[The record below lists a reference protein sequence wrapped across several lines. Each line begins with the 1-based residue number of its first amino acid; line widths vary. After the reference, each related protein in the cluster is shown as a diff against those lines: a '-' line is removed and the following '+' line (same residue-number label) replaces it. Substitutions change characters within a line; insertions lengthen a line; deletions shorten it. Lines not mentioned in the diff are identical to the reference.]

1 MALETIS
8 QILSSTNATY
18 INGVSAERRISPAIL
33 KNMYQGL
40 VEKDGRGVNDKFV
53 TEDDATSSAQVF
65 VNRVLPV
72 KMKPREMGATKNG
85 ASFSQNQHFVQTE
98 TVGIEILQV
107 LDDPIIIPRARQ
119 DMIKVDLLA
128 EQTKIYSDRLR
139 TIVNGATFASKVLK
153 TWIEDAAGHE
163 VYTKTLTTAGGA
175 NILNQFIEA
184 NSLLDEG
191 DSEHGIDLFPED
203 TRVCVIKPSYRA
215 ILKTS
220 GVLVLGGANYAYDIA
235 KGAAISTEARATKT
249 EDGYIGEID
258 GVPCH
263 VISNESLQHASGFLG
278 FGESEIKASPLIGYI
293 SSSYANARG
302 VSTSK
307 LTKVVDTRGGQGL
320 ELQPYC
326 KFGVASWY
334 AKGNVILASENGFNP
349 IKWLKEFLSGFD
361 AEATFKLKGAGSRL
375 YPTITLGVVG
385 DSGATVEVVAL
396 DDWNVGHVVAG
407 SYCVSSTP
415 VSTFAEFVKAHDA
428 DENSGSFQATD
439 DEFSGSLTATVTAD
453 QYLCVLAISDD
464 GSVSIVSKKH
474 A

>member
-40 VEKDGRGVNDKFV
+40 VEKDGRGINDKFV

-72 KMKPREMGATKNG
+72 KMLAREQGANKNG
-85 ASFSQNQHFVQTE
+85 ASFSANQHFVQTE

-139 TIVNGATFASKVLK
+139 TIINGATFAAKVLK
-153 TWIEDAAGHE
+153 TWTEDAQGHE
-163 VYTKTLTTAGGA
+163 VNTATLTTGDGKS
-175 NILNQFIEA
+175 ILNQFITA

-191 DSEHGIDLFPED
+191 DTEHGIDLFPED
-203 TRVCVIKPSYRA
+203 TRVCVVKPSYRA

-220 GVLVLGGANYAYDIA
+220 GVLILGGANYAYDIA
-235 KGAAISTEARATKT
+235 KGGAISTEAKATKT

-258 GVPCH
+258 GVPVH
-263 VISNESLQHASGFLG
+263 IISNESLQHASGFLG
-278 FGESEIKASPLIGYI
+278 FAENEVKASTLVGYI

-307 LTKVVDTRGGQGL
+307 LTKVVDTRGGQGI

-334 AKGNVILASENGFNP
+334 AKGNVILSNEEGYNP
-349 IKWLKEFLSGFD
+349 VKFLKGKISGD
-361 AEATFKLKGAGSRL
+361 VSYKLKGAGSRL
-375 YPTITLGVVG
+375 FPEVEVG
-385 DSGATVEVVAL
+385 AVANTGATVKATSL
-396 DDWNVGHVVAG
+396 DDWNSGHLVAVL
-407 SYCVSSTP
+407 YCAS
-415 VSTFAEFVKAHDA
+415 A
-428 DENSGSFQATD
+428 DEVTNVGAFITAYNADTKAKVVTATD
-439 DEFSGSLTATVTAD
+439 GEYNGTIADETVATTG
-453 QYLCVLAISDD
+453 YLNVLAVADD
-464 GSVSIVSKKH
+464 GSVTLVSKKH

>member
-72 KMKPREMGATKNG
+72 KMKPREMGANKNG

-98 TVGIEILQV
+98 TVSIEILQV

-153 TWIEDAAGHE
+153 TWLEDAAGHE

-203 TRVCVIKPSYRA
+203 TRVCVIEPAYRA
-215 ILKTS
+215 TLKTS

-258 GVPCH
+258 SVPCH

-334 AKGNVILASENGFNP
+334 AKGNVILASEAGFNP
-349 IKWLKEFLSGFD
+349 VKFLKTVFSSKEI
-361 AEATFKLKGAGSRL
+361 AFKLKGAGSRL
-375 YPTITLGVVG
+375 YPTITLGSVG
-385 DSGATVEVVAL
+385 DSGATVEAVAL
-396 DDWNVGHVVAG
+396 DDWNVGHVVGIAW
-407 SYCVSSTP
+407 CVSSTA
-415 VSTFAEFVKAHDA
+415 VSTFAEFAKAYDA
-428 DENSGSFQATD
+428 DDGADSDGADGEYDNSVS
-439 DEFSGSLTATVTAD
+439 ATVSAN

-464 GSVSIVSKKH
+464 GSVSVVSKKH

>member
-40 VEKDGRGVNDKFV
+40 VEKDGRGINDKFV

-72 KMKPREMGATKNG
+72 KMLAREQGANKNG
-85 ASFSQNQHFVQTE
+85 ASFSANQHFVQTE

-139 TIVNGATFASKVLK
+139 TIINGATFAAKVLK
-153 TWIEDAAGHE
+153 TWTEDALGHE
-163 VYTKTLTTAGGA
+163 VNTATLTAGDGKS
-175 NILNQFIEA
+175 ILNQFIVA

-191 DSEHGIDLFPED
+191 DTEHGIDLFPED
-203 TRVCVIKPSYRA
+203 TRVCVVKPSYRA
-215 ILKTS
+215 TLKTS
-220 GVLVLGGANYAYDIA
+220 GVLILGGANYAYDIA
-235 KGAAISTEARATKT
+235 KGGAISAETKATKT
-249 EDGYIGEID
+249 EDGYIGDID

-263 VISNESLQHASGFLG
+263 IISNESLQHASGFLG
-278 FGESEIKASPLIGYI
+278 FADNEVKASNLVGYI

-307 LTKVVDTRGGQGL
+307 LTKVVDTRGGQGI

-334 AKGNVILASENGFNP
+334 AKGNVILATEEGYNP
-349 IKWLKEFLSGFD
+349 IKFLKGKVSGD
-361 AEATFKLKGAGSRL
+361 VSYKLKGAGSRL
-375 YPTITLGVVG
+375 FPEVEVG
-385 DSGATVEVVAL
+385 AVANTGATVKATAL
-396 DDWNVGHVVAG
+396 DDWNSGHLVAILYCASANEVTNVGAFITAYNADTKAKVVSATSG
-407 SYCVSSTP
+407 EYSGTV
-415 VSTFAEFVKAHDA
+415 A
-428 DENSGSFQATD
+428 DETVAATGY
-439 DEFSGSLTATVTAD
+439 FN
-453 QYLCVLAISDD
+453 VLAVADD
-464 GSVSIVSKKH
+464 GSVTLVSKKH